1 MTRRLL
7 AAALLCGALTV
18 GGCPK
23 KAEVTPGPV
32 TLPSAPVPSPLRGT
46 SVQGRP
52 LSCLVYGRGPDT
64 LLVIGGIHGGE
75 PAGAV
80 LARQLCTYL
89 EGHPELLSG
98 RRVVVMAEAN
108 PDGLAAGR
116 RTNAHGVDVNRNFPS
131 ANYAPGKTSGQ
142 AAACEPETSYLVGL
156 MDRYR
161 PGKIVTIHQPLT
173 CIDYDGPARG
183 LAVAM
188 SHLCRLPVR
197 KLGAKSGSLG
207 SYAGVDRDVPIVTLE
222 LPKRATTMGADAVWK
237 EFGRTLLLAVRYRV
251 QPPERP

>member
-1 MTRRLL
+1 MIRRLL
-7 AAALLCGALTV
+7 AAILLCGALTTA
-18 GGCPK
+18 GCPK
-23 KAEVTPGPV
+23 KAEVTPGTL
-32 TLPSAPVPSPLRGT
+32 TLPSAPSRSPLRGT

-52 LSCLVYGRGPDT
+52 LSSLVYGRGPDT
-64 LLVIGGIHGGE
+64 LLVIGGIHGSE

-80 LARQLCTYL
+80 LARQLCRYL
-89 EGHPELLSG
+89 EAHPELLSG

-108 PDGLAAGR
+108 PDGLAAER
-116 RTNAHGVDVNRNFPS
+116 RTNAHGVDINRNFPA
-131 ANYAPGKTSGQ
+131 ANYAPGKTSGRG
-142 AAACEPETSYLVGL
+142 AASEPETNYLVGL

-188 SHLCRLPVR
+188 SRLCLLPVR

-222 LPKRATTMGADAVWK
+222 LPKHASTMGAHAVWK